1 MNVRADI
8 REVVRISRDIGL
20 ALRTEQDAA
29 DLAPLNLTSLLQDL
43 ETRVSDTEC
52 ERLIAR
58 VDAQVGEL
66 LRGSGRASRS
76 PRGF

>member
-1 MNVRADI
+1 VASHHRDQMGVL
-8 REVVRISRDIGL
+8 VRDIGL

-43 ETRVSDTEC
+43 ETRVRDTEC
-52 ERLIAR
+52 EQLIAQI
-58 VDAQVGEL
+58 DAQVVEL
-66 LRGSGRASRS
+66 LRVSGRASRS